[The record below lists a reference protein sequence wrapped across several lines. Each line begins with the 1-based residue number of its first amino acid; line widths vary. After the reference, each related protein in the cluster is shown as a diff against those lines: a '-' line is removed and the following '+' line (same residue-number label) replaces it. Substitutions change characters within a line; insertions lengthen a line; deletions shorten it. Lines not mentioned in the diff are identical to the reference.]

1 MSLPNDPTDPRTSG
15 YPRSQTPFQNR
26 DLARLARESYT
37 LADLSFL
44 EAELR
49 RHRTLDFVPLA
60 SGLFSA
66 SPAGEAIAGSGYGYV
81 WVRDNVYVAYAH
93 LVNGETSVAAG
104 VATALLRF
112 FSRYR
117 HRFDGIIAGAVDPGE
132 AMNRPHIRFDGSTL
146 DEIPERWPHAQND
159 ALGYF
164 LWLYAQLALGGHVP
178 LGEDEGATLALF
190 PAYFRAIRFWEDEDS
205 GHWEEVRKVSATSIG
220 TVVAGL
226 EMLLRLAR
234 EWPAAPGRQPFG
246 EEVLRSAAE
255 LAARG
260 RQALGEILPQ
270 ECAQLAPA
278 KNRRYDAALLF
289 LLHPLAVVEEPLA
302 TLLLHDVERY
312 LAGAFGIRRYLGD
325 SYYAPD
331 FDRDYS
337 PERRT
342 TDHSAG
348 TDERDV
354 LLREV
359 GEEAQ
364 WCLFDPMLS
373 AGYGARYLRSRAAED
388 HERQV
393 HHFNRALAQITP
405 HWQCPELYYLQ
416 TVDSESGGRK
426 YHPNRH
432 LPLQWTQANL
442 VVALEALRTSISE
455 RE

>member
-1 MSLPNDPTDPRTSG
+1 LSLPNDPTDLRSPRH
-15 YPRSQTPFQNR
+15 PHLRTPFQNP
-26 DLARLARESYT
+26 DLARLARESYR
-37 LADLSFL
+37 LADLALL

-49 RHRTLDFVPLA
+49 RHGTLEFVPLP

-93 LVNGETSVAAG
+93 LVNGEIAVAAG

-112 FSRYR
+112 FTR
-117 HRFDGIIAGAVDPGE
+117 HRQRFDGIISGTVDPGE

-146 DEIPERWPHAQND
+146 EELPERWPHAQND

-178 LGEDEGATLALF
+178 LGEGEAATLALF
-190 PAYFRAIRFWEDEDS
+190 PAYFRAIRFWQDEDS
-205 GHWEEVRKVSATSIG
+205 GHWEEVRKVSASSIG

-226 EMLLRLAR
+226 EALLRLAR
-234 EWPAAPGRQPFG
+234 ERPAAPGGQPFG
-246 EEVLRSAAE
+246 EGVLRTAAE

-260 RQALGEILPQ
+260 RQALAEILPQ
-270 ECAQLAPA
+270 ECAQLEPA
-278 KNRRYDAALLF
+278 KNRRYDAALTF
-289 LLHPLAVVEEPLA
+289 LVHPLAVVDEPLA
-302 TLLLHDVERY
+302 TLVLHDMERY
-312 LAGAFGIRRYLGD
+312 LTGAFGIRRYLGD

-331 FDRDYS
+331 FDRDYA

-348 TDERDV
+348 TGERDV
-354 LLREV
+354 LLREI

-388 HERQV
+388 HARQV
-393 HHFNRALAQITP
+393 HHFHRALAQVTP
-405 HWQCPELYYLQ
+405 RWQCPELYYLQ
-416 TVDSESGGRK
+416 TVDNESGLRE

-442 VVALEALRTSISE
+442 VVALEALRTSISG